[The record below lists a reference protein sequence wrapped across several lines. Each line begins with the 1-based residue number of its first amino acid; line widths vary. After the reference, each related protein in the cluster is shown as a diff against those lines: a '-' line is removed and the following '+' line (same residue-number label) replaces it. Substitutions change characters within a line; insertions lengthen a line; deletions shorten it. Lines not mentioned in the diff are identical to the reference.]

1 VTSSELFLAVIA
13 VSTLIMALVQVGAVI
28 AILKIAR
35 QTQQVVGDLQRDVKP
50 LIAQATIVAAKAT
63 AVADEATRTATLVTA
78 QTQKID
84 RLLTDFTIRFDE
96 TSAVVQRAI
105 IAPAREGMAIVA
117 ALKAGLAALQGLR
130 DRPRQGRG
138 AEEEDPLFI
147 G

>member
-1 VTSSELFLAVIA
+1 MTSSELFLAVIA
-13 VSTLIMALVQVGAVI
+13 LSTLVMALVQVGAIV

-35 QTQQVVGDLQRDVKP
+35 QTHEAVAGLQRDVQP
-50 LIAQATIVAAKAT
+50 LIAQATVVAAKAN

-84 RLLTDFTIRFDE
+84 RLLTDFTVRFDQ
-96 TSAVVQRAI
+96 TAAIVQQAI
-105 IAPAREGMAIVA
+105 VTPAREGMAIVA
-117 ALKAGLAALQGLR
+117 ALKAGLAALQGMR
-130 DRPRQGRG
+130 ERTRQGRG

>member
-13 VSTLIMALVQVGAVI
+13 LSTLVMALVQVGAII

-35 QTQQVVGDLQRDVKP
+35 QTQQAVADLQRDVKP
-50 LIAQATIVAAKAT
+50 LIAKAT

-84 RLLTDFTIRFDE
+84 RLLTDFTVRFDQ
-96 TSAVVQRAI
+96 TSAVVQQAI
-105 IAPAREGMAIVA
+105 VTPAREGMAIIA

-130 DRPRQGRG
+130 ERPRQGRG

>member
-1 VTSSELFLAVIA
+1 MTSSELFLAIIA
-13 VSTLIMALVQVGAVI
+13 LSTLTMALVQVGAIV

-35 QTQQVVGDLQRDVKP
+35 QTQQAVADLQRDVQP
-50 LIAQATIVAAKAT
+50 LIARAT

-84 RLLTDFTIRFDE
+84 RLLTDFTVRFDQ
-96 TSAVVQRAI
+96 TSAVVQQAI
-105 IAPAREGMAIVA
+105 VTPAREGMALIAGLKA
-117 ALKAGLAALQGLR
+117 ALGALQSMR
-130 DRPRQGRG
+130 ERTRHGRG

>member
-1 VTSSELFLAVIA
+1 VTSSDLFLAIIA
-13 VSTLIMALVQVGAVI
+13 LSTLTMALVQVGAII

-35 QTQQVVGDLQRDVKP
+35 QTQQAVADLQHEVKP
-50 LIAQATIVAAKAT
+50 LIAKAT

-84 RLLTDFTIRFDE
+84 RLLTDFTVRFDQ
-96 TSAVVQRAI
+96 TSAVVQQAI
-105 IAPAREGMAIVA
+105 VTPAREGMALIAGLKA
-117 ALKAGLAALQGLR
+117 ALGALQSMR
-130 DRPRQGRG
+130 ERTRHGRG

>member
-1 VTSSELFLAVIA
+1 VTSSDLFLAIIA
-13 VSTLIMALVQVGAVI
+13 LSTLTMALVQVGAII

-35 QTQQVVGDLQRDVKP
+35 QTQQAVADLQHEVTP
-50 LIAQATIVAAKAT
+50 LIAKAT

-84 RLLTDFTIRFDE
+84 RLLTDFTVRFDQ
-96 TSAVVQRAI
+96 TSAVVQQAI
-105 IAPAREGMAIVA
+105 VTPAREGMALIAGFKA
-117 ALKAGLAALQGLR
+117 ALGALQSMR
-130 DRPRQGRG
+130 ERTRHGRG

>member
-13 VSTLIMALVQVGAVI
+13 LSTLVMALVQVGAII

-35 QTQQVVGDLQRDVKP
+35 QTQQAVADLQRDVKP
-50 LIAQATIVAAKAT
+50 LIAKAT

-84 RLLTDFTIRFDE
+84 RLLTDFTVRFDQ
-96 TSAVVQRAI
+96 TSAVVQQAI
-105 IAPAREGMAIVA
+105 ITPAREGMAIIA

-130 DRPRQGRG
+130 ERPRQGRG

>member
-1 VTSSELFLAVIA
+1 MTSSELFLAVIA
-13 VSTLIMALVQVGAVI
+13 LSTLIMALVQVGAII
-28 AILKIAR
+28 AILKLAR
-35 QTQQVVGDLQRDVKP
+35 QTQQAVSDLQRDVKP
-50 LIAQATIVAAKAT
+50 LIARAT

-84 RLLTDFTIRFDE
+84 RLLTDFTVRFDQ
-96 TSAVVQRAI
+96 TSAVVQQAI
-105 IAPAREGMAIVA
+105 ITPAREGMAIIA

-130 DRPRQGRG
+130 ERPRQGRG

>member
-13 VSTLIMALVQVGAVI
+13 LSTLIMALVQVGAII
-28 AILKIAR
+28 AILKLAR
-35 QTQQVVGDLQRDVKP
+35 QTQQAVSDLQRDVKP
-50 LIAQATIVAAKAT
+50 LIARAT

-84 RLLTDFTIRFDE
+84 RLLTDFTVRFDQ
-96 TSAVVQRAI
+96 TSAVVQQAI
-105 IAPAREGMAIVA
+105 ITPAREGMAIIA

-130 DRPRQGRG
+130 ERPRQGRG

>member
-13 VSTLIMALVQVGAVI
+13 LSTLIMALVQVGAII

-35 QTQQVVGDLQRDVKP
+35 QTQQAVSDLQRDVKP
-50 LIAQATIVAAKAT
+50 LIAKAT

-84 RLLTDFTIRFDE
+84 RLLTDFTVRFDQ
-96 TSAVVQRAI
+96 TSAVVQQAI
-105 IAPAREGMAIVA
+105 ITPAREGMAIVA
-117 ALKAGLAALQGLR
+117 AIRAGVGALRRAAPARHG
-130 DRPRQGRG
+130 RP

>member
-1 VTSSELFLAVIA
+1 VTSSELFLAIIA
-13 VSTLIMALVQVGAVI
+13 LSTLTMALVQVGAIV

-35 QTQQVVGDLQRDVKP
+35 QTQQAVADLQRDVQP
-50 LIAQATIVAAKAT
+50 LIARAT

-84 RLLTDFTIRFDE
+84 RLLTDFTVRFDQ
-96 TSAVVQRAI
+96 TSAVVQQAI
-105 IAPAREGMAIVA
+105 VTPAREGMALIAGLKA
-117 ALKAGLAALQGLR
+117 ALGALQSMR
-130 DRPRQGRG
+130 ERTRHGRG

>member
-13 VSTLIMALVQVGAVI
+13 LSTLIMALVQVGAII

-35 QTQQVVGDLQRDVKP
+35 QTQQAVSDLQRDVKP
-50 LIAQATIVAAKAT
+50 LIAKAT

-84 RLLTDFTIRFDE
+84 RLLTDFTVRFDQ
-96 TSAVVQRAI
+96 TSAVVQQAI
-105 IAPAREGMAIVA
+105 ITPAREGMAIVA

-130 DRPRQGRG
+130 DRSRQGRG

>member
-1 VTSSELFLAVIA
+1 MTSSELFLAIIA
-13 VSTLIMALVQVGAVI
+13 LSTLTMAVVQVGAIV

-35 QTQQVVGDLQRDVKP
+35 QTQQAVADLQRDVQP
-50 LIAQATIVAAKAT
+50 LIARAT

-84 RLLTDFTIRFDE
+84 RLLTDFTVRFDQ
-96 TSAVVQRAI
+96 TSAVVQQAI
-105 IAPAREGMAIVA
+105 VTPAREGMALIAGLKA
-117 ALKAGLAALQGLR
+117 ALGALQSMR
-130 DRPRQGRG
+130 ERTRHGRG

>member
-13 VSTLIMALVQVGAVI
+13 LSTLTMALVQVGAIV
-28 AILKIAR
+28 AILRIAR
-35 QTQQVVGDLQRDVKP
+35 QTQQVVSDLQRDVKP
-50 LIAQATIVAAKAT
+50 LIAQATVVAAKAT

-84 RLLTDFTIRFDE
+84 RLLTDFTVRFDQ
-96 TSAVVQRAI
+96 TAAVVQHAI
-105 IAPAREGMAIVA
+105 VTPAREGMAIIA

-130 DRPRQGRG
+130 ERPRQGRG

>member
-1 VTSSELFLAVIA
+1 MTSSELFLAIIA
-13 VSTLIMALVQVGAVI
+13 LSTLTMALVQVGAIV

-35 QTQQVVGDLQRDVKP
+35 QTQQAVADLQREVQP
-50 LIAQATIVAAKAT
+50 LIAKAS

-84 RLLTDFTIRFDE
+84 RLLTDFTVRFDK
-96 TSAVVQRAI
+96 TSAVVQQAI
-105 IAPAREGMAIVA
+105 VTPAREGMALIAGLKA
-117 ALKAGLAALQGLR
+117 ALGALQSMR
-130 DRPRQGRG
+130 ERTRNGRG